1 MRREGN
7 MYVGHRLVQSADLFR
22 LRNFVGWDGMGWVGW
37 ESTMKAGD
45 FVREKAQGW
54 RYI

>member
-22 LRNFVGWDGMGWVGW
+22 LRNFVGWDGMGWDGW
-37 ESTMKAGD
+37 DGN
-45 FVREKAQGW
+45 RP
-54 RYI
+54 